1 MFVVLQGSIYVWYV
15 LEIKLGGTVIGGKRF
30 GGNFMGVDVEGEVIG
45 MFRIVEMI
53 QYCMN
58 IKEEFYVGFVI

>member
-1 MFVVLQGSIYVWYV
+1 M
-15 LEIKLGGTVIGGKRF
+15 IGGKRF

-53 QYCMN
+53 WYCMN